1 MKKIYALI
9 VMTAFVAL
17 PFLSMSQNMVQNP
30 GLEQWDNPTTPVNWD
45 KYYNITQE
53 NTTVH
58 GGTYS
63 AAHTSDASS
72 QKLRQDIENVTPG
85 TEYTISYWYFD
96 NDPAAKTRIWSYWM
110 DASGTYLD
118 DDADV
123 LRPNTYSTDNG
134 EWQHWSNTLTAPV
147 NAASFRF
154 EVRVYKENNNTG
166 GKVYYDDFSFSGQ
179 TTIKPEPSNY
189 PTGFTATA
197 GGLTITLAWT
207 DATGTQLP
215 DGYLILGAK
224 DGFSTTAPQDGTP
237 VADDMDWSDGTA
249 AVNVGF
255 GEEAYT
261 FAGLESSIEYT
272 FTIYP
277 YTNGSDN
284 IDYKTDGTAP
294 EASATTDNLT
304 VLNDENFE
312 SGTLGTWTPHNVS
325 GDQEWESY
333 TYNDNTFAK
342 MTGYDDGSHAN
353 EDWLVSPELDF
364 IFFISADFTF
374 KNAYKYDGNPL
385 MLMASTDYDGTGNPS
400 AFSWDDL
407 SDQVTWSEG
416 NYDWVES
423 GEVDLSSYLG
433 NKIYLAFKYTSTDD
447 KSSTWEVDDLLVYGV
462 MSVGVGENSAENI
475 AIYPNPTKGYF
486 TLAATQNGQ
495 VNLFDV
501 SGRVV
506 MNANVVAGNNT
517 LDIENL
523 TTGIYFVN
531 VVLEDGSKTSVKLM
545 VK

>member
-63 AAHTSDASS
+63 AAHTSDVSS

-224 DGFSTTAPQDGTP
+224 DGFSPTAPQDGTP

>member
-1 MKKIYALI
+1 MRKIYTLIILAAL
-9 VMTAFVAL
+9 AAL
-17 PFLSMSQNMVQNP
+17 PFLTTGQNMVQNP
-30 GLEQWDNPTTPVNWD
+30 GLEQWDNPTTPTHWD
-45 KYYNITQE
+45 KYYNISQE
-53 NTTVH
+53 SVILH
-58 GGTYS
+58 SGEFS
-63 AAHTSDASS
+63 AAHTSASS
-72 QKLRQDIENVTPG
+72 SKKLYQDIMDVIPG
-85 TEYTISYWYFD
+85 TEYTISYWYLD
-96 NDPAAKTRIWSYWM
+96 NDDAARTRIYSHWM
-110 DASGTYLD
+110 DATGTYLD
-118 DDADV
+118 DDEDD
-123 LRPNTYSTDNG
+123 LRPSTYSENNAS
-134 EWQHWSNTLTAPV
+134 WQHFSVVLTAPV
-147 NAASFRF
+147 NAAQFRF
-154 EVRVYKENNNTG
+154 EVRVYKQDGNYG
-166 GKVYYDDFSFSGQ
+166 GKVYYDDFVFSGDA
-179 TTIKPEPSNY
+179 TIYPEPTNY
-189 PTGFTATA
+189 PTFFTATA
-197 GGLTITLAWT
+197 SGLSIDLVWN
-207 DATGTQLP
+207 DATGDQLP
-215 DGYLILGAK
+215 SGYLILGAK
-224 DGFSTTAPQDGTP
+224 DGYSTTAPVDGTP

-249 AVNVGF
+249 AVNVGY
-255 GEEAYT
+255 GVEAYT
-261 FAGLESSIEYT
+261 FAGLESSTEYT

-304 VLNDENFE
+304 ILNDENFE

-325 GDQEWESY
+325 GDQEWVNY
-333 TYNDNTFAK
+333 THENNKFAK
-342 MTGYDDGSHAN
+342 MSGYAEGSHAN

-364 IFFISADFTF
+364 SFFISADFTF
-374 KNAYKYDGNPL
+374 KNTYSYDGNPL
-385 MLMASTDYDGTGNPS
+385 MLMASADYDGTGDPS

-423 GEVDLSSYLG
+423 GEVDLSSYLD
-433 NKIYLAFKYTSTDD
+433 NKIYLAFKYTSTDE

-462 MSVGVGENSAENI
+462 MSVGVGENSAESI
-475 AIYPNPTKGYF
+475 AVYPNPAKGYF